1 MRDAEECRQ
10 DQGHL
15 ARGAHGDGQGQVKLV
30 VCGHRQGDVEL
41 EDVANGGHQSEA
53 DEGRIQLKLF
63 RVGVQAHGLVDVPAC
78 EGGEG
83 QLFFF
88 FFYGRIPHT
97 LETRG
102 DKLLQLRNGT
112 HIRAKKRPLRHM
124 CTLMDETYS
133 L

>member
-1 MRDAEECRQ
+1 MNASTNSKTNVTEVQKRVDSYGKLSNLQVDAPE
-10 DQGHL
+10 GFN
-15 ARGAHGDGQGQVKLV
+15 GIVKN
-30 VCGHRQGDVEL
+30 DP
-41 EDVANGGHQSEA
+41 
-53 DEGRIQLKLF
+53 I
-63 RVGVQAHGLVDVPAC
+63 
-78 EGGEG
+78 
-83 QLFFF
+83 FF